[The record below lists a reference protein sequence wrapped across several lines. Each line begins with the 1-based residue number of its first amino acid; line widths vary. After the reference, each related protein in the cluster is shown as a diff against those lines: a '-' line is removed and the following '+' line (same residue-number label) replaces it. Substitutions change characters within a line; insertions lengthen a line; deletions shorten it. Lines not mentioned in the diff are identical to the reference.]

1 MIKMLT
7 RPNCPHCQALKL
19 FLKHAM
25 NDKYAPDIEIYDQ
38 GEQEEVVQG
47 FLDANNIQAFP
58 SLIAANGETLSG
70 FQPSAVMNFLEKHI
84 GKNKAT
90 QLSRFFIFILWQ
102 G

>member
-7 RPNCPHCQALKL
+7 KPNCPHCQALKL

-38 GEQEEVVQG
+38 GEQADVVQTL
-47 FLDANNIQAFP
+47 LDQNNIQAFP
-58 SLIAANGETLSG
+58 SLIAASGETLSG

-84 GKNKAT
+84 GKK
-90 QLSRFFIFILWQ
+90 
-102 G
+102 

>member
-7 RPNCPHCQALKL
+7 KPNCPHCQALKL

-38 GEQEEVVQG
+38 GEQADVVQTL
-47 FLDANNIQAFP
+47 LDQNNIQAFP
-58 SLIAANGETLSG
+58 SLIASSGETLSG

-84 GKNKAT
+84 VKK
-90 QLSRFFIFILWQ
+90 
-102 G
+102 